1 MKNIRKK
8 RRQTDKKFLPKAVPR
23 AAADLVRQLK
33 TDTYYIL
40 NLFLGPKM
48 PEARVDLSAVNIGKS
63 LVILGGRN
71 DRKTDGKAIYK
82 ITCSM
87 GICKWTTLPQR
98 LSISRSGMVAIA
110 IPDSLANCE

>member
-1 MKNIRKK
+1 
-8 RRQTDKKFLPKAVPR
+8 
-23 AAADLVRQLK
+23 
-33 TDTYYIL
+33 
-40 NLFLGPKM
+40 M

-71 DRKTDGKAIYK
+71 HRKTDGKAIYK